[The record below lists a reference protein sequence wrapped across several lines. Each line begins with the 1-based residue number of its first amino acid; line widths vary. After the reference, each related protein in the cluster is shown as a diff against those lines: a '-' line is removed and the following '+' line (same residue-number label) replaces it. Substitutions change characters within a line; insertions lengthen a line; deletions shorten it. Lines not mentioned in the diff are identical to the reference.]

1 MISKTYS
8 RILRPKILKIQS
20 KTPLSEPIQTVTN
33 SNSDDSDAS
42 DSDKCSDS
50 SVVTLYSVVKPSD
63 LYSVVVRLYS
73 AYSDYNSNNHTNSLY
88 SVVVKS
94 LFKLCVEFAYSVVV
108 RGAGG
113 TVLCYN
119 ITGSNHH
126 LRVVL
131 WSLKHR

>member
-1 MISKTYS
+1 MI
-8 RILRPKILKIQS
+8 
-20 KTPLSEPIQTVTN
+20 N
-33 SNSDDSDAS
+33 SNSDDSDVS
-42 DSDKCSDS
+42 SSDKRSDS

-73 AYSDYNSNNHTNSLY
+73 DYNDYSSNNHINSLY

-94 LFKLCVEFAYSVVV
+94 LCELCVEFAYSVVV
-108 RGAGG
+108 RAAAG

-126 LRVVL
+126 LNMVL
-131 WSLKHR
+131 WSLKHH